1 MSVFIELYENLEK
14 VGASVRHH
22 LVEGIRNMW
31 NQLNEIARGHTTGVV
46 NKEEEQELAQ
56 GKQKQE
62 LVFDLC

>member
-31 NQLNEIARGHTTGVV
+31 NQLNEIARGHTTGIV

-56 GKQKQE
+56 GRRSKS
-62 LVFDLC
+62 